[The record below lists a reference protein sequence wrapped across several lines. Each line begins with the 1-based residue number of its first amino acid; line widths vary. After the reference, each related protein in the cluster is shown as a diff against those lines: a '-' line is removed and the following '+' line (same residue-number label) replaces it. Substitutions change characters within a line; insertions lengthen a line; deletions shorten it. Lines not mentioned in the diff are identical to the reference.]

1 MRGSPA
7 IAERRSIDLRERA
20 EADLRAIRDAME
32 GSSRFTS
39 VSGVGEIAVGVSAL
53 AAAWIAS
60 RQPTDGAWL
69 AVWAA
74 EAVIAAAL
82 SLAFAARKARRSG
95 GSLRSL
101 PARRFALSLAPPLA
115 AGAALT
121 PLFLDARLLDALPA
135 LWLLLYG
142 TGVVTGGAFSERIV
156 PLTGIALMLAGV
168 AALALPEPG
177 RDAWMAIGFGGI
189 HVAFGALLAWRHGG

>member
-1 MRGSPA
+1 MGKSPA
-7 IAERRSIDLRERA
+7 IADRRSLDLRARA

-39 VSGVGEIAVGVSAL
+39 VSGAGEIAVGVTAL

-60 RQPTDGAWL
+60 RQTTSAGWL
-69 AVWAA
+69 AVWST

-82 SLAFAARKARRSG
+82 SLASAARKARRSG
-95 GSLRSL
+95 GSLWSL

-115 AGAALT
+115 AGVALT
-121 PLFLDARLLDALPA
+121 FLFLRAGLLDALPG

-156 PLTGIALMLAGV
+156 PLTGLAFMVAGI
-168 AALALPEPG
+168 AALVLSEPG
-177 RDAWMAIGFGGI
+177 SDAWMAIGFGGI
-189 HVAFGALLAWRHGG
+189 HIAFGALLLWRHGG